1 MFPHI
6 ITVLLFQT
14 VPVAMPQL
22 GILSEYKNQVE
33 MVAQLFFHINLLFNL
48 QKSKERPSTRRGT
61 QRIGSSSVTVE
72 QFADTGKVFIHWYET
87 RA

>member
-48 QKSKERPSTRRGT
+48 
-61 QRIGSSSVTVE
+61 
-72 QFADTGKVFIHWYET
+72 
-87 RA
+87 